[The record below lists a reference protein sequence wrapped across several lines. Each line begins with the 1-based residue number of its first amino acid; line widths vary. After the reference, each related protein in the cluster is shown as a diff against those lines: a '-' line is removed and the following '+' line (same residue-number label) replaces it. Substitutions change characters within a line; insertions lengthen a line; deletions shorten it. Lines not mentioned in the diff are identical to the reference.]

1 MTERAQYVALFFF
14 VHFLFSHIDTGYS
27 SRYSGL
33 TKRIRQINGSRTKT
47 ATGTKGK
54 LARAGKDGTSCG
66 WEVSRGAERIAVDK
80 KKRKNTREEEEGV
93 HVCTWQERR
102 RGKMWP
108 TREKFVRDKQ
118 LQ

>member
-27 SRYSGL
+27 RSSGL

-54 LARAGKDGTSCG
+54 AGKSGKG
-66 WEVSRGAERIAVDK
+66 WHKLWVGSVKGSRERIAVDK
-80 KKRKNTREEEEGV
+80 KKERIRGKKKKECTRVHVAGTKARKNVADAR
-93 HVCTWQERR
+93 
-102 RGKMWP
+102 K
-108 TREKFVRDKQ
+108 VRSR
-118 LQ
+118 